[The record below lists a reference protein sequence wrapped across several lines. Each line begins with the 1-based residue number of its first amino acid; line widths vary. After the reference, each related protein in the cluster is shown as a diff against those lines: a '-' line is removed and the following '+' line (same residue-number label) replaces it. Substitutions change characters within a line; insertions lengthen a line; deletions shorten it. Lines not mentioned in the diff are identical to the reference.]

1 MGPGST
7 KDMKNRLNNAVT
19 TLVGSDATLS
29 GNIVFRQGCH
39 VAGVVRGDVAAPVNK
54 KTELTVAQSGRIEG
68 NAQAARMLIQGTV
81 VGDLQCSGTIT
92 LASTARV
99 EGSIEYGQIEI
110 EKGAVIKGSL
120 TMPSADK
127 TKAGSPAPRPLAKP
141 DAAEPVQAALS

>member
-19 TLVGSDATLS
+19 TLVGSDATVS
-29 GNIVFRQGCH
+29 GNVVFKQGCH
-39 VAGVVRGDVAAPVNK
+39 VAGVVRGDVTAPVNK

-68 NAQAARMLIQGTV
+68 NAQAGRMLIQGTV
-81 VGDLQCSGTIT
+81 VGDLQCGGTIT

-99 EGSIEYGQIEI
+99 QGSIEYGQIEI

-120 TMPSADK
+120 TMPSTDK
-127 TKAGSPAPRPLAKP
+127 TKAGTPASRPHAKP
-141 DAAEPVQAALS
+141 DAAEPVQAALG